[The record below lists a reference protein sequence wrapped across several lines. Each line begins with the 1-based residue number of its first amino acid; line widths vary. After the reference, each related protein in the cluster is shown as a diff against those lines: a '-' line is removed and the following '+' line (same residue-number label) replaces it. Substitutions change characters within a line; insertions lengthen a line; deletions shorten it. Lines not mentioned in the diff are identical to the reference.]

1 MTKSSDN
8 SISVITVARN
18 CAPLL
23 KRTIESVAQQ
33 DFGNKEYIIIDGAS
47 TDGCQEL
54 ISQSPHVDNWISE
67 PDKGIYDAMNKG
79 AAMASGK
86 WIIFMNAG
94 DTFAG
99 NDSLSRLID
108 CAINNPEAD
117 VIYGDVIRCGS
128 NSSEDIVKPASDSL
142 KGHRLAFCHQSVIC
156 KKQDLLYFP
165 FDISHRY
172 SADFKFFKIL
182 EKKGKIF
189 VHAKFPV
196 ARFDTTGISTR
207 NRAKGLADNM
217 LVIKETDG
225 ILRGLPSILH
235 LLPTYII
242 SRLKSYSAIR
252 RK

>member
-1 MTKSSDN
+1 MKMD

-23 KRTIESVAQQ
+23 KRTIDNVTAQDYPQ
-33 DFGNKEYIIIDGAS
+33 LEYVIIDGAS
-47 TDGCQEL
+47 EDNSIDTIRNSSG
-54 ISQSPHVDNWISE
+54 ISNWISE

-79 AAMASGK
+79 ARIATGE
-86 WIIFMNAG
+86 WILFMNAG
-94 DTFAG
+94 DTFATP
-99 NDSLSRLID
+99 DTIRKLMEQAASHL
-108 CAINNPEAD
+108 EAD

-128 NSSEDIVKPASDSL
+128 EGNDSIKAASDVL
-142 KGHRLAFCHQSVIC
+142 KGHRLAFCHQSVMC
-156 KKQDLLYFP
+156 RRRLLLDTP

-182 EKKGKIF
+182 AKNGKVF
-189 VHAKFPV
+189 RHVNFPV

-217 LVIKETDG
+217 KVVREVDG
-225 ILRGLPSILH
+225 IAGGLPSILH

-242 SRLKSYSAIR
+242 SRLKG
-252 RK
+252 K